1 MNNLVQKKNVFLIK
15 SLVVALIF
23 SVLTI
28 GSLNL
33 KVNSLNSTQYNSQ
46 KSEIDTQTD
55 EINKQ
60 LGEIGGSLEDVSKKK
75 NTLQEESVQVE
86 KDITKINDLI
96 TKTEDL
102 IKKIDAEIKQNEK
115 EIDELL
121 EEMKILLLQIQKN
134 QQVSP
139 IESLISS
146 RNFGEAISK
155 LYALSTTQ
163 NNANDLKV
171 KIEAKI
177 KEQEANL
184 EKQKKSKSD
193 LESSKILLQGKKDY
207 LNSLI
212 TNYKGKEDEY
222 AKQIATLKEQ
232 KKINDAEAQKL
243 QDAWEAEKARL
254 AEEAKKQTNTGGG
267 GNSGGGNS
275 GGGGGTYSGA
285 TGCFFENTSDPGV
298 PAGFFQ
304 NPVLGSY
311 AVNRGLQRGSG
322 CVSGA
327 VHDAMDL
334 LAGGGTGLGS
344 TADGVV
350 SKKGFDGYGYGYY
363 VVVKHTL
370 PNSRKIYS
378 LYAHMESSS
387 IVGVGQNV
395 NKGQTVGYIGCSGF
409 TIGPGGCGVHVHF
422 MFYDESYERNG
433 GSLGTGILGF
443 GGNSTVY
450 NPARWISF

>member
-1 MNNLVQKKNVFLIK
+1 
-15 SLVVALIF
+15 VVALIF

-102 IKKIDAEIKQNEK
+102 IKKIDDEIKQNEK
-115 EIDELL
+115 DIDELL

-171 KIEAKI
+171 KIEEKI

-184 EKQKKSKSD
+184 EKQKKSKAD
-193 LESSKILLQGKKDY
+193 LESSKILLQGKKEY

-232 KKINDAEAQKL
+232 QKINETEAKKL

-254 AEEAKKQTNTGGG
+254 DNEAKKTNNGGGNGGGGNTGGG
-267 GNSGGGNS
+267 GGS
-275 GGGGGTYSGA
+275 GGGTYSGA

-298 PAGFFQ
+298 PGGFFQ

-311 AVNRGLQRGSG
+311 GVSRGLQAGSG
-322 CVSGA
+322 CVYGA

-334 LAGGGTGLGS
+334 LAGGGTPLGS
-344 TADGVV
+344 TAGGVV
-350 SKKGFDGYGYGYY
+350 SKKGFDSYGYGNY

-370 PNSRKIYS
+370 PNGRRIYS
-378 LYAHMESSS
+378 LYGHMQSPA
-387 IVGVGQNV
+387 IVGVGQSV
-395 NKGQTVGYIGCSGF
+395 EKGQVIGYVGCSGL
-409 TIGPGGCGVHVHF
+409 TYGPNGCGLHVHF
-422 MFYDESYERNG
+422 MFYDESYETKG
-433 GSLGTGILGF
+433 LGTGILGF
-443 GGNSTVY
+443 GGSSTVY

>member
-60 LGEIGGSLEDVSKKK
+60 LSEIGGSLEDVSKKK

-121 EEMKILLLQIQKN
+121 EEMKVLLLQIQKN
-134 QQVSP
+134 QQISP

-171 KIEAKI
+171 KIEEKI

-184 EKQKKSKSD
+184 EKQKKSKAD

-207 LNSLI
+207 LNNLI

-232 KKINDAEAQKL
+232 QKINDAEAKKL

-254 AEEAKKQTNTGGG
+254 AEEAKKQNNNGG
-267 GNSGGGNS
+267 GNNGGGS
-275 GGGGGTYSGA
+275 GGGGGSGNYGG
-285 TGCFFENTSDPGV
+285 TFGCWFEDSSDPGV
-298 PAGFFQ
+298 PSGFFQ
-304 NPVLGSY
+304 RP
-311 AVNRGLQRGSG
+311 
-322 CVSGA
+322 VSGGYVSQTFGCPSSA
-327 VHDAMDL
+327 FINHDAVDI
-334 LAGGGTGLGS
+334 AFSYPGEAIYSSAPGFVENKGS
-344 TADGVV
+344 FNV
-350 SKKGFDGYGYGYY
+350 DGYGNWILI
-363 VVVKHTL
+363 KHTL
-370 PNSRKIYS
+370 PNGYRIYS
-378 LYAHMESSS
+378 LYAHMGYPSTLA
-387 IVGVGQNV
+387 
-395 NKGQTVGYIGCSGF
+395 KGQAVSKDTVVGKVGMTGWASGY
-409 TIGPGGCGVHVHF
+409 HVHF
-422 MFYDESYERNG
+422 MLYSQSYETNG
-433 GSLGTGILGF
+433 LGSLYGKSKSF
-443 GGNSTVY
+443 
-450 NPARWISF
+450 NPGRFVAL

>member
-60 LGEIGGSLEDVSKKK
+60 LSEIGGSLEDVSKKK

-86 KDITKINDLI
+86 KDIAKINDLI

-193 LESSKILLQGKKDY
+193 LESSKILLEGKKSY
-207 LNSLI
+207 LSSLI

-222 AKQIATLKEQ
+222 AKQIASLKEE
-232 KKINDAEAQKL
+232 KKINDAEAKKL

-254 AEEAKKQTNTGGG
+254 AEEAKKQKGGG
-267 GNSGGGNS
+267 GNGGGSS
-275 GGGGGTYSGA
+275 GGGGGSGGSK
-285 TGCFFENTSDPGV
+285 GCYFENTSDPEV

-304 NPVLGSY
+304 RPIASGYVLYQNFGCPS
-311 AVNRGLQRGSG
+311 NWGGL
-322 CVSGA
+322 
-327 VHDAMDL
+327 HDAVDI
-334 LAGGGTGLGS
+334 AIGGGTPIGS

-350 SKKGFDGYGYGYY
+350 AAKGSVGYGNW
-363 VVVKHTL
+363 VVIKHTL
-370 PNSRKIYS
+370 PNERRIYS
-378 LYAHMESSS
+378 LYAHMLSQAPVS
-387 IVGVGQNV
+387 VGQTIS
-395 NKGQTVGYIGCSGF
+395 KGQIIGYVGCTGICEGE
-409 TIGPGGCGVHVHF
+409 HVHF
-422 MFYDESYERNG
+422 MLYDESYERKG
-433 GSLGTGILGF
+433 GSLGTGIGY
-443 GGNSTVY
+443 GGDSKVY
-450 NPARWISF
+450 DPERWIKF